1 MNLYE
6 FRYWL
11 EGYREGWENKKCP
24 TREQW
29 KRILDKLYYKDT
41 DKQSNESWDPKSAEP
56 TIKWD
61 ESLEIGYGETKNVGI
76 VTWSV
81 LPPDEICDTSKPVT
95 YYNQKQN
102 GSK

>member
-11 EGYREGWENKKCP
+11 EGYREGWEDKTCP
-24 TREQW
+24 TKDQW
-29 KRILDKLYYKDT
+29 KRILDKLYFDRDQQPT
-41 DKQSNESWDPKSAEP
+41 ESEP
-56 TIKWD
+56 TIKWEYSPQKFYD
-61 ESLEIGYGETKNVGI
+61 YNPYKNIIPVY
-76 VTWSV
+76 TT
-81 LPPDEICDTSKPVT
+81 CDTSRPVT